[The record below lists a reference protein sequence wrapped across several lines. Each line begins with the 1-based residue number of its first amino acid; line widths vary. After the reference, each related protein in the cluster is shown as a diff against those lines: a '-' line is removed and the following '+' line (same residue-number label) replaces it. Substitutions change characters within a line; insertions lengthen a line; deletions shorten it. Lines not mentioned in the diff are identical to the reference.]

1 MTSPR
6 PRPQVPSRCGAE
18 LGVSVCVCGGGGH
31 SAITLGGLGL
41 QYAFGGT
48 HVHFTAS
55 LLAGVLQRR
64 PPPTSGWEGLYRGR
78 VLYLLPR
85 LPAHGPRAGVACE
98 GGGLVCWPD
107 PTSWL
112 VNAASALGM
121 TGLRQV
127 RGFPFLICKRETP
140 APTCGTVLFW
150 SGEMMVELVK
160 VGGFC
165 HIMGDLIIIYPL
177 PQIIFFLPEGRLW
190 RARCHL

>member
-1 MTSPR
+1 MCVWRGRTQCHHIR
-6 PRPQVPSRCGAE
+6 RVRA
-18 LGVSVCVCGGGGH
+18 SVCVWGH
-31 SAITLGGLGL
+31 PRSQPLSWRASYSAG
-41 QYAFGGT
+41 
-48 HVHFTAS
+48 
-55 LLAGVLQRR
+55 RR
-64 PPPTSGWEGLYRGR
+64 PPQAGRGFIVGGSSTSCLACRPT
-78 VLYLLPR
+78 
-85 LPAHGPRAGVACE
+85 APRAGVACE